1 MFLDRWLVPRMQSSA
16 LPLLVSV
23 SSAALFL
30 LQLPDN
36 ADAQEV
42 LLQDYKYGRSQ
53 GDTTSC
59 SWRCL
64 LLTLQWPGA
73 FCQSLGEGRV
83 CQIPPSVNHWTLH
96 GLWPVREDRCCD
108 CWPMFHSD
116 VQEVEAELLV
126 HWPSLLRHNSSFQF
140 WRNEWRKHGS
150 CAACVEGINSPLRY
164 FQLCLKLRRQFNIDQ
179 VLEDAG
185 ITPSCHRTY
194 KVSEVRR
201 VLVPHVGDIHEIQ
214 CVRDKQDREVWFQ
227 IKIPLSRNLTV
238 GCSPAADAEAD
249 WRSSGGHPCPP
260 QVPFFYLPINHEQ
273 PKEPCG

>member
-1 MFLDRWLVPRMQSSA
+1 MLDPVT
-16 LPLLVSV
+16 V
-23 SSAALFL
+23 LFS
-30 LQLPDN
+30 DW
-36 ADAQEV
+36 
-42 LLQDYKYGRSQ
+42 S

-126 HWPSLLRHNSSFQF
+126 HWPSLLRHDSSFQF

-194 KVSEVRR
+194 K
-201 VLVPHVGDIHEIQ
+201 
-214 CVRDKQDREVWFQ
+214 DREVWFQ
-227 IKIPLSRNLTV
+227 IKIPLSRNLTA